1 MYEKVSAT
9 VSGWCMA
16 GRSKIFAVVAIIC
29 ALALAI
35 AGNALVTLS
44 AYAASQ
50 PGGNVADPVVRSVDI
65 ARPSVVRIITTLNG
79 HLTVLQNGK
88 DTTFP
93 QANASSATPTATS
106 NNTTSGNSNGY
117 QVQLSGSGTFI
128 SSKGDILTADHV
140 VNPPKDQALLQEFYL
155 KAAPDIATAMN
166 QGSTAGTQ
174 VTADQVN
181 QQLVAGTLKSTLTV
195 DNTSSEVFLSTDYSG
210 PLNITDFGALPAS
223 LHATVD
229 KIEKESASDQ
239 MDVAII
245 HVPLTDT
252 PSIQLDDSSTVQP
265 LDELTIIG
273 FPGNGDVNPTSPG
286 NLLTSSINKI
296 TVSSIKTTSSGAQVI
311 QVGGNVEHGDSGG
324 PALDKSG
331 AVVGIVSFGLATP
344 GSSNTGSI
352 GGTSFLQA
360 SSSAKELTQSLSL
373 NTAPGT
379 FQKSWSQAF
388 SDYAANTSGH
398 WHKAQQEFQQLATG
412 YPQFKAITPYL
423 TYAQQQARTE
433 VATTTQPAQSKSP
446 ARSAQ
451 SPATSPLASI
461 SPTVWMIGVVAVLIL
476 LVIILFAVSTRRRRQ
491 NKQAGK
497 PEKKPEAPLS
507 PTPGASPS
515 VSTPPVSAPPVSAPP
530 VSTPSG
536 TFTTLRVWPCGHM
549 NRPNARFCS
558 ICGELAPQRPTRP

>member
-1 MYEKVSAT
+1 
-9 VSGWCMA
+9 
-16 GRSKIFAVVAIIC
+16 VALVC

-35 AGNALVTLS
+35 VGSAFATLS

-79 HLTVLQNGK
+79 HLTVQQNGK
-88 DTTFP
+88 DSTFP
-93 QANASSATPTATS
+93 QTGGTASTPTTNS
-106 NNTTSGNSNGY
+106 TTTGNSNGY

-155 KAAPDIATAMN
+155 KAAPDIASAMS
-166 QGSTAGTQ
+166 QSGTQ

-181 QQLVAGTLKSTLTV
+181 QQLSSGTLKSTLTI
-195 DNTSSEVFLSTDYSG
+195 DSTSSEVFLSTDYSG
-210 PLNITDFGALPAS
+210 PLNITSFNALPAS

-239 MDVAII
+239 KDVAII
-245 HVPLTDT
+245 HAPFTDT
-252 PSIQLDDSSTVQP
+252 PSVQLDDSSTVQP

-273 FPGNGDVNPTSPG
+273 FPGNGDVNPTNPG
-286 NLLTSSINKI
+286 DLFTSSINKI
-296 TVSSIKTTSSGAQVI
+296 SVSSIKTTSSGAPVI

-344 GSSNTGSI
+344 GSSNTGGS

-360 SSSAKELTQSLSL
+360 SNSAREMIQSLNL
-373 NTAPGT
+373 DITPGI
-379 FQKSWSQAF
+379 FQKSWNQAF
-388 SDYAANTSGH
+388 SDYAANTPGH
-398 WHKAQQEFQQLATG
+398 WHKAQQEFQQLSTA
-412 YPQFKAITPYL
+412 YPQFKAVTPYL
-423 TYAQQQARTE
+423 TYTQQQASTE
-433 VATTTQPAQSKSP
+433 VATTSQPTQAKSP
-446 ARSAQ
+446 AKSPQ
-451 SPATSPLASI
+451 SPAASPLVSI
-461 SPTVWMIGVVAVLIL
+461 PQIVWIVGGVAVLLL
-476 LVIILFAVSTRRRRQ
+476 LVIALFAVSVRRRGKSTQ
-491 NKQAGK
+491 QGK
-497 PEKKPEAPLS
+497 PEKKQEAPQ
-507 PTPGASPS
+507 PGTQSASSSVASASPAS
-515 VSTPPVSAPPVSAPP
+515 ASPASTPP

-558 ICGELAPQRPTRP
+558 ICGELAPQQPTRP